1 MDYWIIPGLPHNAT
15 YDSIVNAVSEVC
27 GISVD
32 GMKKKTRK
40 REVVEARYLCYKLL
54 NELTTLSLSG
64 IGDRMGGF
72 DHATVKHGISTIEN
86 LIDTNKLVKKTYLNI
101 KRKLDV

>member
-15 YDSIVNAVSEVC
+15 YSSIVDAVSEVC
-27 GISVD
+27 DIPVD
-32 GMKKKTRK
+32 GMMKKTRK

-64 IGDRMGGF
+64 IGERMGGF
-72 DHATVKHGISTIEN
+72 DHATVKHGINTADN
-86 LIDTNKLVKKTYLNI
+86 LIETNKLVKKAYLNI